1 MNIVIASGKGST
13 GKTTIAVSLA
23 AFFANN
29 CLSVLLIDY
38 DVEEPN
44 VNLFL
49 KS

>member
-1 MNIVIASGKGST
+1 MNIAIASGKGGT

-23 AFFANN
+23 AFCANN
-29 CLSVLLIDY
+29 GLSVLLIDY